1 MPKALG
7 SAPLTCCLSGAVGWL
22 RFSRRPIRE
31 VLGFRSLRGRFDYPT
46 LRGTAVELV
55 KEGRGTCSR
64 KFEQLLLSL
73 WCWALMAIGWTI
85 RGAFAKAHLSGLTAE
100 IASQEQL
107 IALLKE
113 QQEHAAK
120 KAEEMRRQI
129 AAIRARP
136 EAKYTLAASLDQ
148 AETSAT
154 EATAA
159 LLEMGTTLAEV
170 VVRTHAR

>member
-1 MPKALG
+1 MDWITQLFEIWWRALRA
-7 SAPLTCCLSGAVGWL
+7 APSVTLALTVAL
-22 RFSRRPIRE
+22 
-31 VLGFRSLRGRFDYPT
+31 
-46 LRGTAVELV
+46 LV
-55 KEGRGTCSR
+55 
-64 KFEQLLLSL
+64 
-73 WCWALMAIGWTI
+73 IGWTI

-113 QQEHAAK
+113 QQEHAAI
-120 KAEEMRRQI
+120 KAEELKRQI

-159 LLEMGTTLAEV
+159 VLEMGTTLAEV
-170 VVRTHAR
+170 VVRTHPR